1 METNEKL
8 IKIVT
13 KINRT
18 INDFFRIYPSLDDDT
33 KKFISSYYMGTMY
46 SARCDIGDLSY
57 RLKEREKLT

>member
-13 KINRT
+13 RMNRA

-33 KKFISSYYMGTMY
+33 KKFISSYYLMRYIRVHTCK
-46 SARCDIGDLSY
+46 SIS
-57 RLKEREKLT
+57 